1 MQSRLTRRLKAL
13 ALFTTFLAAALLA
26 TPALHAA
33 EPEVALSGAEQTRY
47 LSELKRLYGTTDERK
62 ALLAHSNEL
71 LERYAVRAAYQV
83 GQSNRHDL
91 VYQLSVGGPGELLI
105 REQTRAQKDMTL
117 AVRNQH
123 LSVFGLD
130 PYIRYDCPLNEQ
142 VCVLKSPA
150 DGGPWLSIRRDHD
163 GAAELAKALSFLL
176 RNLQK
181 G

>member
-1 MQSRLTRRLKAL
+1 MRSRLTRRLGAL
-13 ALFTTFLAAALLA
+13 AIFTTLLA
-26 TPALHAA
+26 TPALQAA
-33 EPEVALSGAEQTRY
+33 EPAALNGAEQARF
-47 LSELKRLYGTTDERK
+47 LSELKRFYKTTDERK

-71 LERYAVRAAYQV
+71 LNRYAVRAAYQV

-91 VYQLSVGGPGELLI
+91 VYQLNVSGPGELMVH
-105 REQTRAQKDMTL
+105 EQTRAAQGMAL
-117 AVRNQH
+117 VVRNQR

-130 PYIRYDCPLNEQ
+130 PYIRYDCPLTGQ
-142 VCVLKSPA
+142 VCVLMNPA

>member
-1 MQSRLTRRLKAL
+1 MRSRLTRRLGTL
-13 ALFTTFLAAALLA
+13 ALFTTWLVTAVLA

-33 EPEVALSGAEQTRY
+33 ESAALNGAEPARY
-47 LSELKRLYGTTDERK
+47 LSELKRLYLTKDERQ

-71 LERYAVRAAYQV
+71 LRSYAVRAAYQV
-83 GQSNRHDL
+83 GQRERHDR
-91 VYQLSVGGPGELLI
+91 VYQLSVSGPGELLVH
-105 REQTRAQKDMTL
+105 EQTRAAQDMTL
-117 AVRNQH
+117 AVRNQR

-130 PYIRYDCPLNEQ
+130 PYIRYDCPLTEQ
-142 VCVLKSPA
+142 VCVFKSPV
-150 DGGPWLSIRRDHD
+150 DGSPWLSIRRDHD